1 MVDDVNT
8 EHTAWID
15 VNTETE
21 CMVDDV
27 NTEHTAWLMWTQK
40 QNAWLMM

>member
-1 MVDDVNT
+1 MVDDVNA